1 MVYMPVTPFPVG
13 ITNPNSVAFEVMQN
27 MPNPATGNTMIVVKT
42 QRATAI
48 NLTISN
54 MLGQQVYTS
63 QEMANAAGAYTFNV
77 NVSDFNTGVYFY
89 TVTVG
94 DKSVSKKMIVK

>member
-1 MVYMPVTPFPVG
+1 MVYLPYSPFPVG
-13 ITNPNSVAFEVMQN
+13 VNNPNSVSFEVMQN
-27 MPNPATGNTMIVVKT
+27 MPNPANNETMIAVKT
-42 QRATAI
+42 TNAATI

-54 MLGQQVYTS
+54 MLGQQVYST
-63 QEMANAAGAYTFNV
+63 QDVANASGVYTFRV

-94 DKSVSKKMIVK
+94 DKSVSKKMIVE